1 MPVRCATP
9 GRMRNL
15 PVSAFL
21 PIQLSEHAWPLD
33 PRLGGVALQK
43 LTSGTSRGA
52 RRTFVV
58 RRIVVELAVLAN
70 LEAVAESQFEAPITV
85 FVSHAKADIEREP
98 KVTKRLIESLRRD
111 QPIEAWVDSGDITAG
126 SKFDEAIEHGVK
138 GLRSLSLRTL
148 TPHANGAAKKFCS
161 PRSTSALW

>member
-1 MPVRCATP
+1 
-9 GRMRNL
+9 MRNL
-15 PVSAFL
+15 PVSAFCRSNSLSTRGRSIRGLEEWRL
-21 PIQLSEHAWPLD
+21 PKPIWNQ
-33 PRLGGVALQK
+33 PRCSPNL
-43 LTSGTSRGA
+43 
-52 RRTFVV
+52 RRAPD
-58 RRIVVELAVLAN
+58 RRRACRYLAN

-98 KVTKRLIESLRRD
+98 KVTKRLIESLRQD

-126 SKFDEAIEHGVK
+126 SKFGEAIEHGVK
-138 GLRSLSLRTL
+138 GLRYSLSLRTL